1 MIATDLEYRY
11 PLAFHLALVA
21 AAFLTYLFDP
31 VDVVWRFVGGS
42 ASPRLLERTA
52 FGVATVVM
60 LAGAALCTRA
70 WTSGAHRARHL
81 GSFLFII
88 GIATLAPL
96 AGFILLVVGEG
107 LRILRLE
114 ARERLEIS
122 RGNAPV
128 PARLRLWPD
137 AVIREAMKWLLVL
150 TMVVFVATTSDRAA
164 EYLAAGS
171 VVLGTAIRAWFERS
185 SEKPA

>member
-31 VDVVWRFVGGS
+31 VDVVWQFVGGT
-42 ASPRLLERTA
+42 ASPRLLERLA
-52 FGVATVVM
+52 FGLATVVM
-60 LAGAALCTRA
+60 LTGAALCTRA
-70 WTSGAHRARHL
+70 WKSGARGARHF
-81 GSFLFII
+81 GNFLFIV

-96 AGFILLVVGEG
+96 AGFILLIVGEG
-107 LRILRLE
+107 LRIVRLE

-122 RGNAPV
+122 RGST
-128 PARLRLWPD
+128 PAAVRLRLWPD
-137 AVIREAMKWLLVL
+137 AVVREAMKWLLVL

-171 VVLGTAIRAWFERS
+171 VILGTAIRAWFERS
-185 SEKPA
+185 SQKPA